1 MDVSTAVA
9 LFLDYL
15 KFEKRYS
22 AHSILAYQTDLEQ
35 CTFFLQQQ
43 FDVASNVADISTSMI
58 RTWLAQLKDDGMEA
72 RTINRK
78 LSALKS
84 WYRFMRRQQWVSNN
98 PLSIINGPKAP
109 RKLPSF
115 ANEAEIEK
123 LWNTIEYP
131 DNWQGRTDRL
141 ILELLYQTG
150 MRRAELIQLK
160 ESQVDHGQ
168 RVLRILGKGNKER
181 LIPVSVTLLQHISE
195 YLTEKRR
202 TLPSADTNF
211 VLVNEKGKKLTP
223 NRVYQTV
230 VKYLGAVT
238 SLAVRSPHVMRHS
251 FATHLANAGA
261 DLNAIKELLGHS
273 SLAATQIYTHNS
285 IEKLKAVYRQA
296 HPKA

>member
-1 MDVSTAVA
+1 MDISAAVA
-9 LFLDYL
+9 RFIDYL

-22 AHSILAYQTDLEQ
+22 VHSIQAYQHDLEQ
-35 CTFFLQQQ
+35 CCFFLSQQYG
-43 FDVASNVADISTSMI
+43 VASVDEIGTSMI

-84 WYRFMRRQQWVSNN
+84 WFKFMRRQQWVSTN
-98 PLSIINGPKAP
+98 PLVILNGPKVP

-115 ANEAEIEK
+115 ANEAEIDK
-123 LWNTIEYP
+123 LWSSIAYP
-131 DNWQGRTDRL
+131 DTWLGLTEKM

-150 MRRAELIQLK
+150 MRRAELINLK
-160 ESQVDHGQ
+160 ESQIDKSQ

-181 LIPVSVTLLQHISE
+181 LIPVSPELLEHLTN
-195 YLTEKRR
+195 YLAEKRR
-202 TLPSADTNF
+202 QLEAPDITY
-211 VLVNEKGKKLTP
+211 VLVNEKGKKLTAHV
-223 NRVYQTV
+223 VYKTV
-230 VKYLGAVT
+230 VKYLGEVT
-238 SLAVRSPHVMRHS
+238 SLAKRSPHIMRHS

-273 SLAATQIYTHNS
+273 SLAATQIYTHNT
-285 IEKLKAVYRQA
+285 IEILKDVYRQA